1 MAFLKDRK
9 FFVGGKPVLVLSGEV
24 HYFRLDRGEW
34 HDRIRKAKQSG
45 CNAIASYIPW
55 MFHEETEGQ
64 IDLTGSRRREHDL
77 GAFIDLCKAEG
88 LWFIARPGPFTMGE
102 VKNEGIPDW
111 IYTKCPN
118 AIPTTW
124 GGKKATSKTLSYL
137 NPEFLT
143 YAKRWY
149 GAIGNVLKPRLEPT
163 GGNVIAMQLDNEIG
177 MLQCWTEEA
186 DLSDDVLCDFAAWAQ
201 TKHSHEDILKNYG
214 VDLGDPFAR
223 AKLLRDGAFP
233 GCLHFHA
240 DYTEFTRDHFAK
252 YASKLREFAEQAGVV
267 GIPFLI
273 NIHGSGGGK
282 ATTFPIGISQT
293 FRAYTQAEGFWG
305 SSDHYLGELTRENV
319 QDLYFLNA
327 FMACVN
333 RSEQPLSSVEFE
345 AGTGDYGE
353 NGAVRQSGAATDF
366 KARLSVIQGNRLL
379 NHYLLAGGINP
390 MLDHPKQDGNGRLGT
405 TGERHGFAAPINPE
419 GHLDPTYFA
428 LKDTNNTLNAVGSF
442 LAEMTEEHDNIA
454 LGFVPDYYSTDVK
467 PAGPMRELAGKL
479 ESARGNL
486 ASLVRSMLACSLSF
500 PAVNLQEKIPAST
513 TAIAFASSP
522 CLHREVQQELI
533 DFVSR
538 GGNLILYGDLPV
550 EDLEGNPCTVLLD
563 ALSIKVHPPVF
574 GSSDSFPSL
583 QGMGWA
589 SREPEVRAWRIPTF
603 DAPGIRPF
611 LRLAQTDRSAGAIIS
626 HFKGQVAIITTEL
639 PLHLSL
645 WNGLF
650 AELGVSAKVTHDY
663 LFGGVILNRIQDRK
677 GQRFISLINL
687 DYEDKELNI
696 QEGHKTLFGGKVY
709 LPARRA
715 KLLPLNLD
723 LGVTT
728 VVWST
733 AEITSVPGLQLCFRQ
748 SAKTERVAIRD
759 RELHDGD
766 NFRVIRKSNGV
777 SYLEIQPGRDTI
789 TIFFTGLSD

>member
-24 HYFRLDRGEW
+24 HYFRLERGEW
-34 HDRIRKAKQSG
+34 HDRIRKAKQAG

-64 IDLTGSRRREHDL
+64 IHLTGARRGEHDL
-77 GAFIDLCKAEG
+77 GAFIDLCKSEG

-102 VKNEGIPDW
+102 IKNEGIPDW

-149 GAIGNVLKPRLEPT
+149 DAIGSILKSRLEPT

-186 DLSDDVLCDFAAWAQ
+186 DLSDDVLCDFAAWVQ
-201 TKHSHEDILKNYG
+201 SKHSHDEILRNYG
-214 VDLGDPFAR
+214 TDLGDPFAR
-223 AKLLRDGAFP
+223 AKLLRDGTFP

-252 YASKLREFAEQAGVV
+252 YASKLREFAEQAGIV

-353 NGAVRQSGAATDF
+353 NGAIRQSGAATDF

-379 NHYLLAGGINP
+379 NHYLLAGGRNP
-390 MLDHPKQDGNGRLGT
+390 MLDHAKQDGNSRLGT

-428 LKDTNNTLNAVGSF
+428 LKDTNNVLNAVGSL
-442 LAEMTEEHDNIA
+442 LAEMTEEHDNIS

-467 PAGPMRELAGKL
+467 PAGPMRQLAGKL
-479 ESARGNL
+479 ESARSNL
-486 ASLVRSMLACSLSF
+486 ASLVRSMLACNLSF

-513 TAIAFASSP
+513 TTIAFASSP
-522 CLHREVQQELI
+522 CLHRAVQEELKQ
-533 DFVSR
+533 FVAR
-538 GGNLILYGDLPV
+538 GGHLILYGELPV
-550 EDLEGNPCTVLLD
+550 EDLEGNSCSVLAD
-563 ALSIKVHPPVF
+563 ALNIKTHPPVF
-574 GSSDSFPSL
+574 GSSDTFPSL
-583 QGMGWA
+583 QGVGWA
-589 SREPEVRAWRIPTF
+589 EGEPEVRAWRIPTF
-603 DAPGIRPF
+603 ESPGSRTF
-611 LRLAQTDRSAGAIIS
+611 LRLAQTDRAAAAIIS
-626 HFKGQVAIITTEL
+626 HGKGSVAFITTEL
-639 PLHLSL
+639 PLHVSL

-650 AELGVSAKVTHDY
+650 EKFGVRANVTHDY
-663 LFGGVILNRIQDRK
+663 PFGGVVVSRVRDSK

-687 DYEDKELNI
+687 DSEDKILHI
-696 QEGHKTLFGGKVY
+696 REGNKTLFEGSIY

-715 KLLPLNLD
+715 KLLPLD
-723 LGVTT
+723 LSIAGMSVL
-728 VVWST
+728 WST
-733 AEITSVPGLQLCFRQ
+733 AEITSSSGSQISFRQ
-748 SAKTERVAIRD
+748 SAERERLAVRGEVAFDETTATLLRFV
-759 RELHDGD
+759 DGM
-766 NFRVIRKSNGV
+766 
-777 SYLEIQPGRDTI
+777 SYLEIVPGRGRVMI
-789 TIFFTGLSD
+789 SAR